1 MTGPRLGRPATPPP
15 SPLGRR
21 ALLGAQLAGLAA
33 GFAGPRAG
41 RANEPFP
48 SRPVRV
54 IVPFPPA
61 GAADVI
67 TRLLAEPLSKELGQP
82 VLAENRSGA
91 GGRVGAEAAVRAPAD
106 GYTMLMGSQATNSI
120 NPELYADLPYDP
132 AKDLVPVAMVG
143 GVGSILYVRSSLDV
157 RSFQQLLE
165 RARQRPGELTYGS
178 AGNGGG
184 SHLAMALL
192 ETMAKVRMAHVPYRG
207 TAPATADV
215 LAGQID
221 MLCDPVP
228 TAMPHVSGG
237 RVRAIA
243 VTTPRRLPGLPDVP
257 TMAEAG
263 VPGYEAVSY
272 YGLFAPT
279 GVPDRVLS
287 ILQAASAKVVADREM
302 AKRLE
307 EQGIMNLGLGP
318 GEFAEYVAKDRK
330 RWGDVIRAAGIT
342 AG

>member
-1 MTGPRLGRPATPPP
+1 MTGPRLRPAPPA
-15 SPLGRR
+15 SPLRR
-21 ALLGAQLAGLAA
+21 RTLLGVGLAGITASLAGL
-33 GFAGPRAG
+33 RDG

-67 TRLLAEPLSKELGQP
+67 TRLLADPLSKELGQP
-82 VLAENRSGA
+82 VVAENRSGA
-91 GGRVGAEAAVRAPAD
+91 GGRVGTEAAVRAPAD

-120 NPELYADLPYDP
+120 NPELYTDLPYDP

-143 GVGSILYVRSSLDV
+143 GVGSILYVRNSLDV
-157 RSFQQLLE
+157 HSFQQLLE
-165 RARQRPGELTYGS
+165 RARQKPGELTYGS

-192 ETMAKVRMAHVPYRG
+192 ETMAKVRMTHIPYRG

-272 YGLFAPT
+272 YGLFAPA
-279 GVPDRVLS
+279 GVPDRTLSVLR
-287 ILQAASAKVVADREM
+287 AASAKVIADREM
-302 AKRLE
+302 AKHHE